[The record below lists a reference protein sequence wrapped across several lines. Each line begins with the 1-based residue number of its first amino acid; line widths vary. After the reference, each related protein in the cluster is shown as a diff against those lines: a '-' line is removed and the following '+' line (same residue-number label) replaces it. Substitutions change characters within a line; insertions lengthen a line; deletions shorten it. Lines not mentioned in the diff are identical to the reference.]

1 MNSKI
6 LHRHMSGDD
15 VQVLLVDQQRI
26 NKFSRLNNRLKDVV
40 AEIDM
45 LKVWPILAL
54 HKYTLESRTNL

>member
-1 MNSKI
+1 
-6 LHRHMSGDD
+6 MSGDD

-45 LKVWPILAL
+45 LKVWPILVL
-54 HKYTLESRTNL
+54 HKYTLESRANL